1 MKTTILLLIL
11 FFVNCSAQP
20 QPFAPDD
27 AEGVATTLT
36 RPLPVCTCPELITM
50 ADTIISGNN
59 VYYTKEPGKNY
70 RKLTKA
76 AT

>member
-1 MKTTILLLIL
+1 
-11 FFVNCSAQP
+11 
-20 QPFAPDD
+20 
-27 AEGVATTLT
+27 
-36 RPLPVCTCPELITM
+36 M